1 MTATATELAPPM
13 PQVIGLPRDVQAPR
27 MPSSP
32 VASAESSQAQQ
43 SAGDERMPPWPAY
56 LLIQYINML
65 LVINIVI
72 VVPTAEQYAEKLGAD
87 TLFSGLVVS
96 LTPFAAALGVI
107 LNRWMLSFSDMKTV
121 LMIMVT
127 GSVVGNLIYAIAG
140 LTKSKY
146 SLLVARFLIG
156 LCSAQM
162 FPHCYIGKVVGIR
175 HRSRA
180 MFHFQ
185 VSSMSG
191 YVLGPLIAWGLEVFL
206 KELRIENLLLD
217 SDTAPGWL
225 MAGLYFALM
234 LKLFLIFESPSA
246 EPPSA
251 EASRL
256 VSVATTSSHGL
267 RWWGLL
273 ACLCATVV
281 ATISIAMIEVFA
293 INVAENEWA
302 WSVQAAAL
310 FLAALMACNIPICFL
325 AGKMTKTWEDCQGLL
340 VACGLGILVTP
351 LLFCFGLRSMPWRIV
366 VPSFG
371 LMLTPGVNMLL
382 RGFSMSSITKLV
394 PPELKDT
401 ASAIVMCSACLSR
414 GTGALL
420 GSVLDP
426 NSLGGVQ
433 LGLLLVSGACTSAAY
448 AHFRP
453 HDKAQ

>member
-256 VSVATTSSHGL
+256 VSVAL
-267 RWWGLL
+267 
-273 ACLCATVV
+273 
-281 ATISIAMIEVFA
+281 
-293 INVAENEWA
+293 
-302 WSVQAAAL
+302 QAAAL